1 MSTKQGSLAH
11 HFDSLEQ
18 QHEAGTLGMWTF
30 LATEILFFGG
40 LFATYTIYR
49 YEYFKAFV
57 AGSKELDLTLG
68 TINTIVLIGSSL
80 TMALGVHAAQTG
92 KKSLPTFLAATMA
105 LGAVFLCIKA
115 VEWHHD
121 YVEGMIPGIAWEPAR
136 WQAEGVSPRQVQIF
150 FLLYFCMTGLH
161 ALHMFAGFGVLGY
174 MFVAARRGLFTPAYY
189 APIEI
194 AGLYWHFV
202 DIVWIFLF
210 PLLYL
215 IRH

>member
-1 MSTKQGSLAH
+1 LSTEHGPLAH

-18 QHEAGTLGMWTF
+18 QHEAGVLGMWTF

-40 LFATYTIYR
+40 LFAAYTVYR
-49 YEYFKAFV
+49 SEYFTAFV
-57 AGSKELDLTLG
+57 AGSEHLDVTLG
-68 TINTIVLIGSSL
+68 TINTLVLIGSSL
-80 TMALGVHAAQTG
+80 TMALAVHAAQTG
-92 KKSLPTFLAATMA
+92 KKSLATFLGATIA
-105 LGAVFLCIKA
+105 LGAVFLGIKA

-121 YVEGMIPGIAWEPAR
+121 YVEGMIPGIAWQPER
-136 WQAEGVSPRQVQIF
+136 WQAEGIAPREVQLF

-161 ALHMFAGFGVLGY
+161 ALHMLVGFGVLGF
-174 MFVAARRGLFTPAYY
+174 MLFGARRGWFTPAYY
-189 APIEI
+189 SPVEI

>member
-1 MSTKQGSLAH
+1 LSTKQGSLAH

-40 LFATYTIYR
+40 LFAAYTVYR
-49 YEYFKAFV
+49 NAFFAAFL
-57 AGSKELDLTLG
+57 AGSEHLDVVLG
-68 TINTIVLIGSSL
+68 TINTVVLIGSSL
-80 TMALGVHAAQTG
+80 TMALAVHASQTG
-92 KKSLPTFLAATMA
+92 KKSLAAFLAATML
-105 LGAVFLCIKA
+105 LGVVFLGIKA

-121 YVEGMIPGIAWEPAR
+121 YVEGMVPGISWDPER
-136 WQAEGVSPRQVQIF
+136 WQAEDISSREVQVF

-161 ALHMFAGFGVLGY
+161 ALHMIVGLGVLGY
-174 MFVAARRGLFTPAYY
+174 MIVAARRSIFAPTYYTPV
-189 APIEI
+189 EV

>member
-1 MSTKQGSLAH
+1 LSTKAGALAH

-40 LFATYTIYR
+40 LFLAYTVYR
-49 YEYFKAFV
+49 NAYFAAFV
-57 AGSKELDLTLG
+57 AGSEHLDVVLG
-68 TINTIVLIGSSL
+68 TINTLVLIGSSL
-80 TMALGVHAAQTG
+80 TMAMAVHAAQTG
-92 KKSLPTFLAATMA
+92 KNSLSTYLAATML
-105 LGAVFLCIKA
+105 LGTIFLGIKA

-121 YVEGMIPGIAWEPAR
+121 YVEGMIPGVAWEPER
-136 WQAEGVSPRQVQIF
+136 WQEEHVVAREVQIF

-161 ALHMFAGFGVLGY
+161 ALHMLVGFGVLGY
-174 MFVAARRGLFTPAYY
+174 MFVCARRGMFGPSYY
-189 APIEI
+189 TPIEVT
-194 AGLYWHFV
+194 GLYWHFV